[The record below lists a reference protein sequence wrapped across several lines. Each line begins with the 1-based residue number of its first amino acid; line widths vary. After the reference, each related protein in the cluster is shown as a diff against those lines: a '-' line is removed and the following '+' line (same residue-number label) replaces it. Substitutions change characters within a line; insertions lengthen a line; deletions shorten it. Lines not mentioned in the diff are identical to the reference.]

1 MKEMINK
8 NDMWV
13 YEFEGG
19 DCGIVI
25 AETYGNAL
33 DELKKMYTQVDERL
47 DKNWCKK
54 NGFSWGLD
62 VTEIDMF
69 KQSENGK
76 VLVTMPY

>member
-1 MKEMINK
+1 MKIDT

-33 DELKKMYTQVDERL
+33 DELKKMYSQVDERL
-47 DKNWCKK
+47 DGNWCKK

-62 VTEIDMF
+62 VTEINMF

>member
-1 MKEMINK
+1 MKIDT
-8 NDMWV
+8 NDIWV

-25 AETYGNAL
+25 AKTYGNAL

-47 DKNWCKK
+47 DGKWCKK

-62 VTEIDMF
+62 VTEIEMF
-69 KQSENGK
+69 KQSKNGK
-76 VLVTMPY
+76 VLITMPY

>member
-8 NDMWV
+8 NDIWV

-33 DELKKMYTQVDERL
+33 DELRKMYT
-47 DKNWCKK
+47 
-54 NGFSWGLD
+54 
-62 VTEIDMF
+62 
-69 KQSENGK
+69 
-76 VLVTMPY
+76 

>member
-1 MKEMINK
+1 MKIDT

-13 YEFEGG
+13 YEFEEG

-33 DELKKMYTQVDERL
+33 DELRKMYTQVDERF

-62 VTEIDMF
+62 IIEIEMF